1 MEHKKEHHV
10 FEFGCLRLNILKAP
24 LTLWRRLPNG
34 NSDQSFHN
42 HTKKLLTF
50 WERNPRSISLFTFT
64 YYSFQT
70 KFPLAEKITSHNS
83 IGRKSEEVG
92 TKTEKRRRERKIENR
107 LAKKNPSRRIRKQQ
121 KCSLIAS
128 NNCLKYALSV

>member
-50 WERNPRSISLFTFT
+50 WEKNPRSISLFTFT

-70 KFPLAEKITSHNS
+70 KFPLTGKITSHNS

-107 LAKKNPSRRIRKQQ
+107 LAKKKESKSTYTQPTKMQ
-121 KCSLIAS
+121 L
-128 NNCLKYALSV
+128 NCIQ

>member
-50 WERNPRSISLFTFT
+50 WEKNPRSISLFTFT

-70 KFPLAEKITSHNS
+70 KFPLAGKITSHNS

-92 TKTEKRRRERKIENR
+92 TKPKKEGEKGKSKTDWQ
-107 LAKKNPSRRIRKQQ
+107 KKNPSRRIRKQQ